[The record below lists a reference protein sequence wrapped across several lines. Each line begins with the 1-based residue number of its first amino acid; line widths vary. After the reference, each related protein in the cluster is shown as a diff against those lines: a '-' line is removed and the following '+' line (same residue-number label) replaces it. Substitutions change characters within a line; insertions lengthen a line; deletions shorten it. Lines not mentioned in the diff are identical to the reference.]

1 MAGEV
6 VTTGADDVFRSLR
19 LRLTAIFAAVAV
31 VGLAALVTLLV
42 VLDSEFDRE
51 RVDAILRGEASRA
64 AALVYQ
70 GRDGR
75 ATGEALRGDHVE
87 TQASGLLV
95 VERTGA
101 TYRTVYASGDTIQ
114 GDWRPAAQACLDDAA
129 ESGTFA
135 DIGDLRVTGMP
146 WWLTSEDP
154 HPLGCALAVA
164 PRRSLL
170 QAHVALPAALG
181 SSALLVV
188 LTGLVW
194 WAAGRSLR
202 VASQALAD
210 RERFLATAAHEM
222 RGPLAR
228 MRAVAETT
236 LGALAPGQPQT
247 AAGLR
252 SLVTT
257 ADQAGRVASNLLLAT
272 RIDHAEVPVHRAP
285 VRLDDLACE
294 VETVIDGV
302 VVDVTEPVEVV
313 GDVMLLRQAM
323 TNLVDNAMRH
333 GREGEARAEVILSV
347 FRKGDVAVVRVADG
361 GPGFPRDLDVL
372 QPYVASR
379 TGGNGLGLPLVR
391 WIAERHDAVLWIGS
405 AEGRDGLDGAAV
417 ELRFPL

>member
-1 MAGEV
+1 M
-6 VTTGADDVFRSLR
+6 TTGADDVFRHLR
-19 LRLTAIFAAVAV
+19 VRLTAIFAAVAV
-31 VGLAALVTLLV
+31 VGLAALVALLV

-51 RVDAILRGEASRA
+51 RVDTILRGVASRA

-70 GRDGR
+70 GEDGR
-75 ATGEALRGDHVE
+75 ATGEGLRGDLVE

-95 VERTGA
+95 VERTG
-101 TYRTVYASGDTIQ
+101 TSYRTVYASGEKIR
-114 GDWRPAAQACLDDAA
+114 GDWRPVAQACLDDAA
-129 ESGTFA
+129 ESGTYA

-146 WWLTSEDP
+146 WWLTSKDP
-154 HPLGCALAVA
+154 RPRGCAFAFV

-181 SSALLVV
+181 SATLLAV

-202 VASQALAD
+202 VASEALAD
-210 RERFLATAAHEM
+210 RERFLATASHEM

-236 LGALAPGQPQT
+236 LHALAPGQPQT

-272 RIDHAEVPVHRAP
+272 RIDHAEVPVHLLP
-285 VRLDDLACE
+285 VRLDVLACE
-294 VETVIDGV
+294 VETIIDGV
-302 VVDVTEPVEVV
+302 VVDVTEPVEVS
-313 GDVMLLRQAM
+313 GDAMLLRQAM

-333 GREGEARAEVILSV
+333 GRGGETRAEVLLSV
-347 FRKGDVAVVRVADG
+347 FRDGDVAVVRVADD
-361 GPGFPRDLDVL
+361 GPGFPADLDVL
-372 QPYVASR
+372 SPYVAGR

-391 WIAERHDAVLWIGS
+391 WIVERHGGEMRIGA

-417 ELRFPL
+417 ELRIPQ